1 MSVSEYIK
9 ETQGELKRVSWPTR
23 KQVIASTIAIVV
35 VSVAMSLLLGVYD
48 FAFSSVLGKLVVNT
62 DTGSGLV
69 APLATTTPE
78 SKSTTTGETMPI
90 QGNIPRIPTGPADA
104 KDFIPTVPF
113 TTTPTGN

>member
-62 DTGSGLV
+62 DTGSGLT
-69 APLATTTPE
+69 APLSTTTPE
-78 SKSTTTGETMPI
+78 SKPTTTEETMPI
-90 QGNIPRIPTGPADA
+90 QGSSPHFPTGPIDTNNLV
-104 KDFIPTVPF
+104 PTVPF